1 MMEINELEIKPVVYD
16 VRHEQTPDLAG
27 KESVLINYGLMLK
40 NSGISLEKLKDHFT
54 SANNHGLTM
63 KPTWVMKFDTRW
75 MNALDY
81 FTGIITISQDKA
93 GLPRICCYVSR
104 SVKGRSYND
113 DLLDWFE
120 TLTTRTIE
128 LSVVLNQQPVIRA
141 FGSGFDPSDLGDV
154 ELVKI
159 MAQTCKQLKEAIER
173 LPVFEGEI
181 TEAAY
186 RIATLTALAGNEI
199 GSVLLWNLDSWD
211 IEHNQPYITSKYVT
225 GL

>member
-1 MMEINELEIKPVVYD
+1 MMEIKELEIKPVVYD

-40 NSGISLEKLKDHFT
+40 NSEISLEKLQSHFT
-54 SANNHGLTM
+54 SANAHGLTK

-81 FTGIITISQDKA
+81 YTGIITISQDKA
-93 GLPRICCYVSR
+93 GLPRICCYTHR
-104 SVKGRSYND
+104 TVKGRTYSD
-113 DLLDWFE
+113 DVRDWLE

-128 LSVVLNQQPVIRA
+128 LSLTLNDQPVIQP
-141 FGSGFDPSDLGDV
+141 FGSGFDPSDLGDP

-159 MAQTCKQLKEAIER
+159 MVQTCKQLKEAIDR
-173 LPVFEGEI
+173 LPVFEKAI
-181 TEAAY
+181 TETDY
-186 RIATLTALAGNEI
+186 RTATLSALAGDTF

-211 IEHNQPYITSKYVT
+211 IEHNRPYITSKYVT
-225 GL
+225 GF